1 MNFFEIL
8 SIALAVS
15 MDAFAVSICKGL
27 SVKKIKP
34 SYLIKTG
41 LFFGGFQALM
51 PTIGYLFGNVFYDY
65 ITKFDHWIAFILLGI
80 IGINM
85 IKEAKNDDK
94 DNSNSS
100 SFATKDMLTL
110 AIATSI
116 DALVVG
122 FTFAVS
128 DTNMILSIT
137 SIGIITGV
145 LSALGVFLGN
155 KFGDKFQ
162 SKSEIFGGIILI
174 SIGTKILITDL
185 IEMFMKK

>member
-27 SVKKIKP
+27 SVKKVKP
-34 SYLIKTG
+34 NHLIKTG

-51 PTIGYLFGNVFYDY
+51 PTIGYFFGNIFYDY

-85 IKEAKNDDK
+85 IREAKSDDK
-94 DNSNSS
+94 DNSNSA

-128 DTNMILSIT
+128 DANMVLSIT

-162 SKSEIFGGIILI
+162 SKSEIFGGIVLIL
-174 SIGTKILITDL
+174 IGTKILITDL
-185 IEMFMKK
+185 IEVFLKK